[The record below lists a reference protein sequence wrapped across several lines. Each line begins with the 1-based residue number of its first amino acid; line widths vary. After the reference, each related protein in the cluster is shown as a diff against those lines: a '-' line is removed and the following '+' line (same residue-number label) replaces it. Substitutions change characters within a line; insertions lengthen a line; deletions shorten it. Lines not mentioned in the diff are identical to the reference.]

1 MAIAQAVPQSN
12 RAKVLDE
19 IVVEAKIDALNA
31 VLADRGISADRIIS
45 VIPLPG
51 QTLVSPTPPQYRA
64 ACLTLPARWANTIFP
79 FLRA

>member
-1 MAIAQAVPQSN
+1 MVIAQAVPQSN

-19 IVVEAKIDALNA
+19 VVVEAKIDALNA

-51 QTLVSPTPPQYRA
+51 QTLVSPTPPQYRV
-64 ACLTLPARWANTIFP
+64 LY
-79 FLRA
+79 RAI

>member
-19 IVVEAKIDALNA
+19 IVVEAKIDALNT

-51 QTLVSPTPPQYRA
+51 QTLVSPTPPQYRV
-64 ACLTLPARWANTIFP
+64 LY
-79 FLRA
+79 RAI

>member
-19 IVVEAKIDALNA
+19 VVVEAKIDVLNA

-51 QTLVSPTPPQYRA
+51 QTLVNPTPPQYRV
-64 ACLTLPARWANTIFP
+64 LY
-79 FLRA
+79 RAI

>member
-51 QTLVSPTPPQYRA
+51 QTLVSPTPPQYRV
-64 ACLTLPARWANTIFP
+64 LY
-79 FLRA
+79 RAI

>member
-19 IVVEAKIDALNA
+19 VVVEAKIDALNA

-51 QTLVSPTPPQYRA
+51 QTLVSPTPPQYRV
-64 ACLTLPARWANTIFP
+64 LY
-79 FLRA
+79 RAI

>member
-1 MAIAQAVPQSN
+1 DKEIVMAIAQAVPQSN

-51 QTLVSPTPPQYRA
+51 QTLVSPTPPQYRV
-64 ACLTLPARWANTIFP
+64 LY
-79 FLRA
+79 RAI

>member
-12 RAKVLDE
+12 RAKVLDK
-19 IVVEAKIDALNA
+19 IVVEAKIDALNT

-51 QTLVSPTPPQYRA
+51 QTLVSPTPPQYRV
-64 ACLTLPARWANTIFP
+64 LY
-79 FLRA
+79 RAICTDCR

>member
-19 IVVEAKIDALNA
+19 VVVEAKIDALNA
-31 VLADRGISADRIIS
+31 VLADRGISADQIIS

-51 QTLVSPTPPQYRA
+51 QTLVSPTPPQYRV
-64 ACLTLPARWANTIFP
+64 LY
-79 FLRA
+79 RAI

>member
-12 RAKVLDE
+12 RARVLDE

-31 VLADRGISADRIIS
+31 VLADRGISADRIVS

-51 QTLVSPTPPQYRA
+51 QTLVSPTPPQYRV
-64 ACLTLPARWANTIFP
+64 LY
-79 FLRA
+79 RAI

>member
-12 RAKVLDE
+12 RARVLDE
-19 IVVEAKIDALNA
+19 VVVEAKIDALNA

-51 QTLVSPTPPQYRA
+51 QTLVSPTPPQYRV
-64 ACLTLPARWANTIFP
+64 LY
-79 FLRA
+79 RAI